1 MYGDDLRVQEFII
14 NLEGVKVALTLID
27 NEDDLLDLINALVA
41 AGVHLL
47 NSVCSLQKRIIQ

>member
-14 NLEGVKVALTLID
+14 NLEGVKEALTLID

-41 AGVHLL
+41 AGVDLL